1 MATTP
6 IQLARKL
13 LLNTA
18 CFTAEAIVFI
28 ISIPSFPWV
37 FKSIHSV
44 KEHGRKVVTERL
56 SFYYRSLFFCFRAKE
71 KAGMKIMPAEKYEN

>member
-6 IQLARKL
+6 IQLTRKL

-44 KEHGRKVVTERL
+44 KEQVRKVVTERL
-56 SFYYRSLFFCFRAKE
+56 SFYYCLPLFLFGALQH
-71 KAGMKIMPAEKYEN
+71 

>member
-1 MATTP
+1 
-6 IQLARKL
+6 
-13 LLNTA
+13 
-18 CFTAEAIVFI
+18 
-28 ISIPSFPWV
+28 V